1 VIVIAGPSGSGKS
14 RLAQRLGLPLLALD
28 DFYREEHDPRL
39 PYVRN
44 GDEPPLVDWDDVGSW
59 NKDRALATLERL
71 CREGSADVPVYDLR
85 TSRVTGFRTL
95 HLGQHRHV
103 VAEGIFAAEIVADV
117 RERGLLAVAVC
128 VRRHRLLTYGL
139 RLARDLRER
148 RKAPHVLVRRGWRLL
163 RTEPVIIASMVANG
177 CEPMSPRRAEG
188 RLRSLVDV

>member
-1 VIVIAGPSGSGKS
+1 MIVIAGPSGSGKS

-44 GDEPPLVDWDDVGSW
+44 SDEPPLVDWDDVGSW